1 MVIDKTLIERAEKAM
16 GKVNSDQ
23 EILEYA
29 ISREVEAYYFYL
41 ALAGRVDD
49 PRMRQVFEDLAAEEL
64 EHKAR
69 LELEMIKTG
78 KTMAEKQ
85 MPSGRPESDYIVSD
99 SDSPLDIDY
108 TDMLLLGMEKEEAAF
123 RTYVNLIPNVNNDES
138 REVLLALAQEEVR
151 HKLRFETEYDMLH
164 KKS

>member
-1 MVIDKTLIERAEKAM
+1 LIINETLIVRSEKAM

-64 EHKAR
+64 EHKAK

-78 KTMAEKQ
+78 KTLPDQQ
-85 MPSGRPESDYIVSD
+85 MPLGRPESDYIMSD
-99 SDSPLDIDY
+99 SDSPLDMDY
-108 TDMLLLGMEKEEAAF
+108 TDMLLLGIEKEDAAF
-123 RTYVNLIPNVNNDES
+123 RIYVNLIPNVNDEES

-164 KKS
+164 RKT